1 MDEDVAEKGG
11 REEGK
16 SAFKQQKKNNKHP
29 SLPPSR
35 PPHTLYIPALCTAT
49 FFLCPS
55 PPAVST
61 ILIFVVNTDQSNF
74 WEGVQRR
81 HMYLAAAAG
90 FVTIDLIVQ
99 LCV

>member
-1 MDEDVAEKGG
+1 MLSNSK
-11 REEGK
+11 K
-16 SAFKQQKKNNKHP
+16 KQKTTNTH
-29 SLPPSR
+29 LFL
-35 PPHTLYIPALCTAT
+35 HLALLTHFIFPLSVQPL
-49 FFLCPS
+49 FFLCTS

-61 ILIFVVNTDQSNF
+61 ILIFVVNADQSDF
-74 WEGVQRR
+74 WDGIQRK